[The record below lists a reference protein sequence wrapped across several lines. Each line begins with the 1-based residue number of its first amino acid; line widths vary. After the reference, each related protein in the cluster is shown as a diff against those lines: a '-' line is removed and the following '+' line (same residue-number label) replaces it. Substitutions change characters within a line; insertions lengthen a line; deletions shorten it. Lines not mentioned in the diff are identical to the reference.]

1 VIQKKDNEM
10 NKKLRSATGGQNVL
24 VKPEEYKKKGIEVP
38 KKPPP
43 KKDDKK

>member
-1 VIQKKDNEM
+1 MD
-10 NKKLRSATGGQNVL
+10 KKLRGVTGGQNVPK
-24 VKPEEYKKKGIEVP
+24 KPEEYKKKSIEIP